1 MKLAGRHHD
10 AIKWGS
16 YLPHWTQYHLPHL
29 ITQQSAVPCY
39 YTPNIRPRIA
49 YKRHFMTV
57 SDPCSILALLW
68 NSLELKGFILGWRT
82 WGMKFYAQTG
92 AVIMWSNKTWYHVQH
107 CSDWRRIYLWVNS
120 LTPGRFKV
128 NFTWVIFK
136 LILVVNGWN
145 FKLKIQGQNHD
156 QGQTWWSHLRP
167 EIQSICLLFVSWQL
181 DHFCWD
187 IANSIFDLENSR
199 SRSRQK
205 SPKI

>member
-1 MKLAGRHHD
+1 MFNFSTILQCCWDKDMYEFLHPIKYCECKYLSLPQSQLHHVNERGHWMLMKLAGRHHD

-82 WGMKFYAQTG
+82 WGMKFYAQSG
-92 AVIMWSNKTWYHVQH
+92 AVIMRSNKTWYHVQH

-120 LTPGRFKV
+120 LTPGWFKI
-128 NFTWVIFK
+128 NFTWVILK
-136 LILVVNGWN
+136 LILVVNGWG
-145 FKLKIQGQNHD
+145 I
-156 QGQTWWSHLRP
+156 
-167 EIQSICLLFVSWQL
+167 
-181 DHFCWD
+181 
-187 IANSIFDLENSR
+187 
-199 SRSRQK
+199 
-205 SPKI
+205 SPHMNVTGPYVW